1 MIPLFFLAVA
11 TVHGTVTDAQKHAV
25 EGAKV
30 SLECGG
36 LVLKAETDAAGR
48 FQFAAASGSTCTA
61 RAEKKSV
68 GQAVSAPFEPATS
81 KQIDLTLQAL
91 DFNDEPQF
99 VIAGVTDAGAHGGH
113 GSDTVLRSSEALADA
128 TASLTQDETRRDP
141 LNAERAYERAA
152 QTDPSEPNLFDWG
165 SELLLHRAAEPA
177 IQVFSKGVRMHPESV
192 RMLLGL
198 AAALYTNGAY
208 AQAAQVFFEACDKN
222 PADPRPY
229 LFLAKVQTVA
239 ITDLPGYAERMER
252 FEKLQPSNAWAQ
264 YYYAVSLWKDRRN
277 PEQVQ
282 SLLHKAV
289 KLDPTM
295 GAAHLQLGIVHFD
308 QNDFTAARADF
319 QKAIEI
325 APKLEEAHYR
335 LGQVYRRLGETD
347 AARKEL
353 AIYEQLSKESARE
366 EESRRSE
373 MGQFVYELRK
383 R

>member
-1 MIPLFFLAVA
+1 
-11 TVHGTVTDAQKHAV
+11 
-25 EGAKV
+25 
-30 SLECGG
+30 
-36 LVLKAETDAAGR
+36 
-48 FQFAAASGSTCTA
+48 
-61 RAEKKSV
+61 
-68 GQAVSAPFEPATS
+68 
-81 KQIDLTLQAL
+81 
-91 DFNDEPQF
+91 
-99 VIAGVTDAGAHGGH
+99 
-113 GSDTVLRSSEALADA
+113 
-128 TASLTQDETRRDP
+128 
-141 LNAERAYERAA
+141 
-152 QTDPSEPNLFDWG
+152 
-165 SELLLHRAAEPA
+165 
-177 IQVFSKGVRMHPESV
+177 
-192 RMLLGL
+192 
-198 AAALYTNGAY
+198 
-208 AQAAQVFFEACDKN
+208 
-222 PADPRPY
+222 

>member
-1 MIPLFFLAVA
+1 MILLFFLAVA
-11 TVHGTVTDAQKHAV
+11 TVHGTVTDAQKHPV
-25 EGAKV
+25 GGANV

-36 LVLKAETDAAGR
+36 LVLKAETDAEGL
-48 FQFAAASGSTCTA
+48 FQFAAVSAATCTV
-61 RAEKKSV
+61 RAEKKGL
-68 GQAVSAPFEPATS
+68 GQAGSASFEPATS
-81 KQIDLTLQAL
+81 KRVDLTLQAL

-113 GSDTVLRSSEALADA
+113 GSDTVLRSSEALAEA
-128 TASLTQDETRRDP
+128 TASLTKDETRRDP
-141 LNAERAYERAA
+141 LNTERAYERAA
-152 QTDPSEPNLFDWG
+152 QTDPSERNLFDWG

-177 IQVFSKGVRMHPESV
+177 IQVFSKGVRLHPESV

-208 AQAAQVFFEACDKN
+208 AQAAQGFFEACDKN

-229 LFLAKVQTVA
+229 MFLAKVQTVA

-252 FEKLQPSNAWAQ
+252 FAKLQPSNAWAQ
-264 YYYAVSLWKDRRN
+264 YYYAVSLWKDRKN
-277 PEQVQ
+277 PEQVT
-282 SLLHKAV
+282 SLLEKAV

-295 GAAHLQLGIVHFD
+295 GAAYLQLGIVHFD
-308 QNDFTAARADF
+308 QNDLTRARVDF

-325 APKLEEAHYR
+325 TPKLEEAHYR
-335 LGQVYRRLGETD
+335 LAQAYRRLGEAE

-353 AIYEQLSKESARE
+353 AIYEQLSKESAQDE
-366 EESRRSE
+366 ERRRSE